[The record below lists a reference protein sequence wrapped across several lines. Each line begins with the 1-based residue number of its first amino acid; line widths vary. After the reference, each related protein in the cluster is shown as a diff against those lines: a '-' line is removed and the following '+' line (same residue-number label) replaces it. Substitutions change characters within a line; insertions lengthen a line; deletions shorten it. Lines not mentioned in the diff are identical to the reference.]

1 MKQEKPVSVAE
12 EQKAPSESVSPPSAA
27 GARGLQVSHWT
38 TESWKFSFASVC
50 LQSWAGVVSC
60 RKGVPQGAALPPP
73 MSVLR
78 SDSTLPSMNSL
89 VPFQNLVGD
98 CFLIGSIFPTLSS
111 SLLEKHKLRGSQEEK
126 FCQCG
131 CVSLCNSSQKLL
143 LWFSLEQLTVD
154 LEHSCLVLCLSLAA
168 QASAR
173 VAKGAADHETGPGRS
188 QHGQGS
194 PSAGDQEVQPPVPA
208 LRALPGTGDQ
218 HQQGRF
224 GHFAA
229 KRVQLQD

>member
-1 MKQEKPVSVAE
+1 
-12 EQKAPSESVSPPSAA
+12 
-27 GARGLQVSHWT
+27 
-38 TESWKFSFASVC
+38 
-50 LQSWAGVVSC
+50 
-60 RKGVPQGAALPPP
+60 

-78 SDSTLPSMNSL
+78 SEGSLPSMSSL
-89 VPFQNLVGD
+89 VPFQNLAGD
-98 CFLIGSIFPTLSS
+98 CFLIFPTVSS
-111 SLLEKHKLRGSQEEK
+111 SLLDKQELRGSLKEK

-143 LWFSLEQLTVD
+143 LWFSLEQLTVY
-154 LEHSCLVLCLSLAA
+154 LENSCFVLCLSLAA

-173 VAKGAADHETGPGRS
+173 VAKGAPDHENGLGRS

-208 LRALPGTGDQ
+208 LTVTALPGTGDQ

>member
-1 MKQEKPVSVAE
+1 MPA
-12 EQKAPSESVSPPSAA
+12 
-27 GARGLQVSHWT
+27 
-38 TESWKFSFASVC
+38 
-50 LQSWAGVVSC
+50 
-60 RKGVPQGAALPPP
+60 P

-78 SDSTLPSMNSL
+78 SEGSLPSMSSL
-89 VPFQNLVGD
+89 VPFQNLAGD
-98 CFLIGSIFPTLSS
+98 CFLIFPTVSS
-111 SLLEKHKLRGSQEEK
+111 SLLDKQELRGSLKEK

-143 LWFSLEQLTVD
+143 LWFSLEQLTVY
-154 LEHSCLVLCLSLAA
+154 LENSCFVLCLSLAA

-173 VAKGAADHETGPGRS
+173 VAKGAPDHENGLGRS

-208 LRALPGTGDQ
+208 LTVTALPGTGDQ